1 MVKEEMP
8 GRSNR
13 SQPIAEVLGQ
23 ALNGIYE
30 FSHMIAVA
38 HCVMHLNGKRHVCL
52 SVLFQIASNCKNG
65 REVCSLAV
73 NIQIEAGEAVPG
85 EGGNSEKIFRHV
97 VLRKKRIRVAV
108 FFRIVNAV
116 IIKLAEITIKWREYA
131 AERFSLLV

>member
-8 GRSNR
+8 GRSIW

-73 NIQIEAGEAVPG
+73 NIQIEAGEALPG
-85 EGGNSEKIFRHV
+85 KG
-97 VLRKKRIRVAV
+97 
-108 FFRIVNAV
+108 
-116 IIKLAEITIKWREYA
+116 
-131 AERFSLLV
+131 